1 MIFMSS
7 SACSNTQRSKVTFDH
22 TYVRDRANMT
32 PSLQK
37 KKKKQHV
44 QYKGVVL
51 LFFFVCF

>member
-32 PSLQK
+32 PLQK